1 MKSIINIILAVFIL
15 FQGMFSYVDI
25 IFQIDELFE
34 DYQIHQVKYG
44 DDFTT
49 FISKHFGD
57 LRLEHQKQHQKEH
70 QNHKH
75 HNSTEINMHFHYICF
90 KDFDEIP
97 LKSEILSK
105 ENNFSFKNLFSSFEK
120 EKIFQPPRLS

>member
-25 IFQIDELFE
+25 IFQIDELLE

-75 HNSTEINMHFHYICF
+75 HNSTEINMHFDYICF
-90 KDFDEIP
+90 KDFVEIP